1 MEALAAVEEIQ
12 HDFEKTADVHRVFG
26 DPVQVGTKTVVP
38 VAHVE
43 YGFGGGM
50 GKGEGQGM
58 GGGGRV
64 KARPVGVVE
73 LTETETKFIPI
84 LDPGVVVSAVKAGVF
99 GFMLGLMLRR
109 R

>member
-1 MEALAAVEEIQ
+1 MEALAAVEKIQ
-12 HDFEKTADVHRVFG
+12 HDFEEAADVHRVFG
-26 DPVQVGTKTVVP
+26 DAVQVGAKTVIP

-50 GKGEGQGM
+50 GKGEAQGM

-73 LTETETKFIPI
+73 LTEGQTRFVPI
-84 LDPGVVVSAVKAGVF
+84 MDPGVLVSAVKAGVF

-109 R
+109 H